1 MKLLKHPNILPL
13 YAAFLDDDQLWMVM
27 PYVSGGSASDIMR
40 RNNPTVRLFSVK
52 FYVFDIEGVWLVWL
66 VMPYLLLALRHHTP

>member
-40 RNNPTVRLFSVK
+40 RNNSSVRGPLGIV
-52 FYVFDIEGVWLVWL
+52 
-66 VMPYLLLALRHHTP
+66 